1 MKIKFVKNPNT
12 GHVVNQFANSES
24 FGYCLLEE
32 TDVTFNGNR
41 LNTVRKTCLLR
52 GNVDELQAVVD
63 ANPNGLDGRIRFVEL
78 TESDAKDA
86 LDNGATTEAQK
97 VFLSEVHK
105 ELAKTDW
112 NKAIEGFKLQNPSTG
127 EFSTNGGSH
136 ILRVK
141 VYDPTGSLADIVLP
155 RDSWNVAEQN
165 LHTADV
171 E

>member
-12 GHVVNQFANSES
+12 GHVVNQFTNSES
-24 FGYCLLEE
+24 FGYCLLET
-32 TDVTFNGNR
+32 TDVAFNGNR

-105 ELAKTDW
+105 ELVKTDW
-112 NKAIEGFKLQNPSTG
+112 NKATESFKLQNPSTG

-141 VYDPTGSLADIVLP
+141 VYDPTGSLEDIVLP

-165 LHTADV
+165 LGTADV

>member
-12 GHVVNQFANSES
+12 GHVVNQFTNSES
-24 FGYCLLEE
+24 FGYCLLET
-32 TDVTFNGNR
+32 TDVAFNGNR

-86 LDNGATTEAQK
+86 LDNGATTEAQRI
-97 VFLSEVHK
+97 FLSEVHK

-112 NKAIEGFKLQNPSTG
+112 NKATEGFKLQNPSTG

-155 RDSWNVAEQN
+155 RDSLNVAEQN

>member
-1 MKIKFVKNPNT
+1 MKIKFAKNPNT
-12 GHVVNQFANSES
+12 GHVVNQFTNSES
-24 FGYCLLEE
+24 FGYCLLES
-32 TDVTFNGNR
+32 TDVAFNGNR

-52 GNVDELQAVVD
+52 GDVNELQAAVD

-112 NKAIEGFKLQNPSTG
+112 SKATEGFKLQNPSTG

-141 VYDPTGSLADIVLP
+141 VYDPTGSLADITLP
-155 RDSWNVAEQN
+155 RDSWSVAEQN

>member
-1 MKIKFVKNPNT
+1 MKIKFVKNQTT
-12 GHVVNQFANSES
+12 GHVVNQFTNSES
-24 FGYCLLEE
+24 FGYCLLEA

-97 VFLSEVHK
+97 TFLSEVHK

-112 NKAIEGFKLQNPSTG
+112 DKAIEGFKLQNPSTG

-136 ILRVK
+136 ILRIK

>member
-1 MKIKFVKNPNT
+1 MKIKFVKNQTT
-12 GHVVNQFANSES
+12 GHVVNQFINSES
-24 FGYCLLEE
+24 FGYCLLES
-32 TDVTFNGNR
+32 TDVAFNGNR
-41 LNTVRKTCLLR
+41 VNTVRKTCLLK
-52 GNVDELQAVVD
+52 GNVDELQAFVD

-112 NKAIEGFKLQNPSTG
+112 NKATERFKLLNPSTG

-136 ILRVK
+136 ILRVE

-155 RDSWNVAEQN
+155 RDSWSVAEQN

>member
-12 GHVVNQFANSES
+12 GHVVNQFTNSES
-24 FGYCLLEE
+24 FGYCLLEAI
-32 TDVTFNGNR
+32 DVAFNGNR

-97 VFLSEVHK
+97 AFLSEVHK

-136 ILRVK
+136 ILRIK

>member
-12 GHVVNQFANSES
+12 GHVVNQFINSES
-24 FGYCLLEE
+24 FGYCLLES
-32 TDVTFNGNR
+32 TDVAFNGNR
-41 LNTVRKTCLLR
+41 INTIRKTCLLK
-52 GNVDELQAVVD
+52 GNVDELQAFVD

-112 NKAIEGFKLQNPSTG
+112 NKATERFKLLNPSTG

-136 ILRVK
+136 ILRVE
-141 VYDPTGSLADIVLP
+141 VYDPTGSLADITLP
-155 RDSWNVAEQN
+155 RDSWSVAEQN

>member
-1 MKIKFVKNPNT
+1 MKIKFAKNPNT
-12 GHVVNQFANSES
+12 GHVVNQFTNSES
-24 FGYCLLEE
+24 FGYCLLEA

-41 LNTVRKTCLLR
+41 INTVRKTCLLK
-52 GNVDELQAVVD
+52 GNVNELQAVVD

-78 TESDAKDA
+78 TESDAKNA
-86 LDNGATTEAQK
+86 LDNGATTEAQTT
-97 VFLSEVHK
+97 FLSEVHK

-112 NKAIEGFKLQNPSTG
+112 NKATESFKIQNPSTG

-136 ILRVK
+136 ILRMK

-155 RDSWNVAEQN
+155 RDSWSVTEQN
-165 LHTADV
+165 LDTADV

>member
-1 MKIKFVKNPNT
+1 ME
-12 GHVVNQFANSES
+12 Q
-24 FGYCLLEE
+24 
-32 TDVTFNGNR
+32 
-41 LNTVRKTCLLR
+41 
-52 GNVDELQAVVD
+52 LQ
-63 ANPNGLDGRIRFVEL
+63 
-78 TESDAKDA
+78 K
-86 LDNGATTEAQK
+86 AQK

-112 NKAIEGFKLQNPSTG
+112 SKATEGFKLQNPSTG

-141 VYDPTGSLADIVLP
+141 VYDPTGSLADITLP

>member
-24 FGYCLLEE
+24 FGYCLLEA
-32 TDVTFNGNR
+32 TDIAFNGNR

-52 GNVDELQAVVD
+52 GDVNELQAVVD
-63 ANPNGLDGRIRFVEL
+63 SNPNGLDGRIRFVEL

-141 VYDPTGSLADIVLP
+141 VYDPTGSLADITLP

>member
-12 GHVVNQFANSES
+12 GHVVNQFTNSES
-24 FGYCLLEE
+24 FGYCLLEAI
-32 TDVTFNGNR
+32 DVAFNGNR

-97 VFLSEVHK
+97 AFLSEVHK

-136 ILRVK
+136 ILRIK

-155 RDSWNVAEQN
+155 RDSWNVANQN
-165 LHTADV
+165 LHTTDV